1 VQEGIGEHLLLETY
15 VPGQPASVAVLVAD
29 DSATALPVCLQRLSD
44 DGRFR
49 YLGGS
54 LPVLGPQARLAQE
67 VAVRAVGCIPALRGY
82 VGVDL
87 VLHADG
93 TGVTVVEINPRLT
106 TSYVGLRAALEVNL
120 MAVVIGERHE
130 ELRGPK
136 RIRRISFT
144 SDGQV
149 SAE

>member
-1 VQEGIGEHLLLETY
+1 
-15 VPGQPASVAVLVAD
+15 
-29 DSATALPVCLQRLSD
+29 
-44 DGRFR
+44 
-49 YLGGS
+49 
-54 LPVLGPQARLAQE
+54 
-67 VAVRAVGCIPALRGY
+67 

-106 TSYVGLRAALEVNL
+106 TSYVGLRAALEENL
-120 MAVVIGERHE
+120 MAVLVGDVHGRF
-130 ELRGPK
+130 RGPK
-136 RIRRISFT
+136 RIRRISFR